1 MRTLQK
7 MAKEIGFCVPLYTAT
22 GWGGAVTGGM
32 LPVMAG
38 YCEAP
43 WDSRLTELEANENY
57 VFTGNRNDTLVAND
71 HHVSEQLTFDPAEFP
86 YLTAELGGGL
96 QPTEHRR
103 PVPVGT
109 DIGAMSLTKLGS
121 GVAMLGYYMYHGGTN
136 PKGKFSTLEESK
148 ATG

>member
-109 DIGAMSLTKLGS
+109 ISEQC
-121 GVAMLGYYMYHGGTN
+121 H
-136 PKGKFSTLEESK
+136 
-148 ATG
+148 